1 MLYCSAAVS
10 CNTAT
15 LQYRS
20 TDISVFRE
28 WIMTIGRFGLRRRN
42 YDFPPFRPPSEAN
55 SLLLRVTRGC
65 PWNRCTFCSMYKGVK
80 FEIRDLEEILGDI
93 ELARDLYGDRI
104 RTVFIGDSNS
114 LVAKTEML
122 VKILNALFS
131 SFPHI
136 ERVTSYAR
144 AKTIAKKPLE
154 DLIKIYEAGLT
165 RLHVG
170 LETGDRDLLQEIEKG
185 ASPEEMIE
193 AGRKAKEAGFEYSLY
208 VLLGIGGEEKWEQHA
223 RGTAEV
229 LNQVDPHF
237 IRVRTFIA
245 QPNSLLYEAVEE
257 GRLHPASPETIL
269 KETKLLLE
277 KLQVT
282 SQFLSDH
289 ISNLLPLHGKLPE
302 DKERMLQMI
311 EEALTGLKENDLLR
325 EEMEIRRHLT
335 NL

>member
-1 MLYCSAAVS
+1 
-10 CNTAT
+10 
-15 LQYRS
+15 
-20 TDISVFRE
+20 
-28 WIMTIGRFGLRRRN
+28 MTIGRFGLRRRN

-65 PWNRCTFCSMYKGVK
+65 PWNRCTFCSMYKGMK
-80 FEIRDLEEILGDI
+80 FEVRDLEEILGDI

-104 RTVFIGDSNS
+104 GTVFIGDSNS

-122 VKILNALFS
+122 VKVLNALFT
-131 SFPHI
+131 SFPNI
-136 ERVTSYAR
+136 QRVTSYAR

-154 DLIKIYEAGLT
+154 DLIKIYQAGLT

-170 LETGDRDLLQEIEKG
+170 LETGDRELLKEIEKG
-185 ASPEEMIE
+185 ATPEEMIE
-193 AGRKAKEAGFEYSLY
+193 AGKRAKEAGFEYSLY

-229 LNQVDPHF
+229 LNQIDPHF
-237 IRVRTFIA
+237 IRVRTFIP
-245 QPNSLLYEAVEE
+245 QPDSPLYEAMVK
-257 GRLHPASPETIL
+257 GRFQPASPETIL
-269 KETKLLLE
+269 KETKLLLQ

-302 DKERMLQMI
+302 DKEKMIQMI
-311 EEALTGLKENDLLR
+311 GEALKELKENNSLR
-325 EEMEIRRHLT
+325 EEMEMRRHLT

>member
-1 MLYCSAAVS
+1 M
-10 CNTAT
+10 T
-15 LQYRS
+15 L
-20 TDISVFRE
+20 
-28 WIMTIGRFGLRRRN
+28 GRFGLRKRE

-65 PWNRCTFCSMYKGVK
+65 PWNRCAFCSMYKGTK
-80 FEIRDLEEILGDI
+80 FEIRPVEEVLGDI
-93 ELARDLYGDRI
+93 ETAKDLYGGRV

-114 LVAKTEML
+114 LVVKTEML
-122 VKILNALFS
+122 VKIMNALVS
-131 SFPHI
+131 SFAHV

-154 DLIKIYEAGLT
+154 DLIKIRQSGLN

-170 LETGDRDLLQEIEKG
+170 LETGDRDLLKEIAKG
-185 ASPEEMIE
+185 ATPEEMVE
-193 AGRKAKEAGFEYSLY
+193 AGKKAKEAGFEYSLY

-223 RGTAEV
+223 RGTAGV
-229 LNQVDPHF
+229 LNQIDPHF
-237 IRVRTFIA
+237 IRVRTFIP
-245 QPNSLLYEAVEE
+245 QPNSSIYEAMTE
-257 GRLHPASPETIL
+257 GRFQPPRPETIL

-302 DKERMLQMI
+302 DQKKMIQMI
-311 EEALTGLKENDLLR
+311 EQVLKGLAENDELR
-325 EEMEIRRHLT
+325 EEMEMRRHLT

>member
-1 MLYCSAAVS
+1 
-10 CNTAT
+10 
-15 LQYRS
+15 
-20 TDISVFRE
+20 
-28 WIMTIGRFGLRRRN
+28 MTIGRFGLRRKN

-65 PWNRCTFCSMYKGVK
+65 PWNRCTFCSMYKGMK
-80 FEIRDLEEILGDI
+80 FEIRELEEILGDI

-104 RTVFIGDSNS
+104 GTIFIGDSNS

-122 VKILNALFS
+122 VKVLNALFT
-131 SFPHI
+131 SFPNI
-136 ERVTSYAR
+136 QRVTSYTR

-154 DLIKIYEAGLT
+154 DLIKIYQAGLT

-170 LETGDRDLLQEIEKG
+170 LETGDRELLKEIEKG
-185 ASPEEMIE
+185 ATPEEMIE

-229 LNQVDPHF
+229 LNQIDPHF
-237 IRVRTFIA
+237 IRVRTFIP
-245 QPNSLLYEAVEE
+245 QSNSPLHEAMEK
-257 GRLHPASPETIL
+257 GSFQPASPETIL
-269 KETKLLLE
+269 KETKLLVE
-277 KLQVT
+277 RLQVT

-302 DKERMLQMI
+302 DKEKMIQII
-311 EEALTGLKENDLLR
+311 EEALKELGENDGLR
-325 EEMEIRRHLT
+325 EEMEMRRHLT

>member
-1 MLYCSAAVS
+1 
-10 CNTAT
+10 
-15 LQYRS
+15 
-20 TDISVFRE
+20 
-28 WIMTIGRFGLRRRN
+28 MTIGRFGLRRRE

-65 PWNRCTFCSMYKGVK
+65 PWNRCSFCSMYKGMK
-80 FEIRDLEEILGDI
+80 FEIRDVEEVLGDI
-93 ELARDLYGDRI
+93 ESARDLYGDRV
-104 RTVFIGDSNS
+104 RTIFIGDSNS
-114 LVAKTEML
+114 LVAKTDVL

-154 DLIKIYEAGLT
+154 DLIKICQAGLT

-170 LETGDRDLLQEIEKG
+170 LETGDRELLKEIEKG
-185 ASPEEMIE
+185 ATPEEMIE

-223 RGTAEV
+223 QGTAEV
-229 LNQVDPHF
+229 LNQIDPHF
-237 IRVRTFIA
+237 IRVRTFIP
-245 QPNSLLYEAVEE
+245 QPDSQLYEAMVE
-257 GRLHPASPETIL
+257 RRFQPASPETIL

-277 KLQVT
+277 RLQVT
-282 SQFLSDH
+282 SHFLSDH

-302 DKERMLQMI
+302 DKEKMIQMI
-311 EEALTGLKENDLLR
+311 EEALKELRENDLLR

>member
-1 MLYCSAAVS
+1 
-10 CNTAT
+10 
-15 LQYRS
+15 
-20 TDISVFRE
+20 
-28 WIMTIGRFGLRRRN
+28 MTIGRFGLRRRN

-65 PWNRCTFCSMYKGVK
+65 PWNRCTFCSMYKGMK

-93 ELARDLYGDRI
+93 ELAKDLYGDRI
-104 RTVFIGDSNS
+104 GTVFIGDSNS
-114 LVAKTEML
+114 LVAKTQML
-122 VKILNALFS
+122 VKVLNALFS

-154 DLIKIYEAGLT
+154 DLKKIYQAGLT

-170 LETGDRDLLQEIEKG
+170 LETGDRDLLKEIEKG
-185 ASPEEMIE
+185 ATPEEMIE

-223 RGTAEV
+223 KGTAEV

-237 IRVRTFIA
+237 IRVRTFIP
-245 QPNSLLYEAVEE
+245 QPNSPLYEAM
-257 GRLHPASPETIL
+257 GKGGFQSASPETIL
-269 KETKLLLE
+269 NETKLLLE

-289 ISNLLPLHGKLPE
+289 ISNLLPLHGKLPG
-302 DKERMLQMI
+302 DKEKMIQMI
-311 EEALTGLKENDLLR
+311 EEALSGLKENNLLK
-325 EEMEIRRHLT
+325 EEMEMRRHLT

>member
-1 MLYCSAAVS
+1 M
-10 CNTAT
+10 T
-15 LQYRS
+15 L
-20 TDISVFRE
+20 
-28 WIMTIGRFGLRRRN
+28 GRFGLRRMD

-65 PWNRCTFCSMYKGVK
+65 PWNRCTFCSMYKGMK
-80 FEIRDLEEILGDI
+80 FERRELGEVLEDI
-93 ELARDLYGDRI
+93 SMARELYSDQV

-114 LVAKTEML
+114 LVLKTEDL
-122 VKILNALFS
+122 VKILEGMYA

-144 AKTIAKKPLE
+144 AKTIAKKPIE
-154 DLIKIYEAGLT
+154 DLRKIYGAGLN

-170 LETGDRDLLQEIEKG
+170 LETGDRELLKEIDKG
-185 ASPEEMIE
+185 ATPEEMVE
-193 AGRKAKEAGFEYSLY
+193 AGKKAKEAGFEYSLY

-237 IRVRTFIA
+237 IRVRTFIL
-245 QPNSLLYEAVEE
+245 QPNSVLFDAMEE
-257 GRLHPASPETIL
+257 GRFHPASPETIL
-269 KETKLLLE
+269 KETRFLLKE
-277 KLQVT
+277 LQVT

-289 ISNLLPLHGKLPE
+289 ISNLVPLHGKLPE
-302 DKERMLQMI
+302 EKAEMI
-311 EEALTGLKENDLLR
+311 HLMDEVLKGYQDDASLR
-325 EEMEIRRHLT
+325 EEMEARRHLT